1 MSYGAR
7 RWMIPDGFWN
17 SRSNGRFPSHESV
30 CVLNAARTPARIDL
44 VLFFEDRDK
53 QDGFHVDVPAERCLH
68 IRLDRL
74 LDDRGRPVPTDIP
87 YAIVLESDIPVV
99 VQYSRMDTSQS
110 EMGLMTTLGFPVD

>member
-1 MSYGAR
+1 M
-7 RWMIPDGFWN
+7 
-17 SRSNGRFPSHESV
+17 
-30 CVLNAARTPARIDL
+30 
-44 VLFFEDRDK
+44 
-53 QDGFHVDVPAERCLH
+53 DVPAERCLH